1 MRVFVALD
9 IPDEVRDA
17 IRSFVG
23 NLEKSCRGARWA
35 GVEGI
40 HVTLKFIGE
49 VSPEKVRRIQAELA
63 TVRSA
68 HPVEMSFR
76 DVGFFPNERHPRV
89 FWAGITA
96 TPNLAELA
104 TEVERRMESLGI
116 PREQRPFRP
125 HLTLA
130 RFKSEEGLE
139 RLREALGDFK
149 SVEFGSTRTREFH
162 LYQSQ
167 LKPRG
172 AEYTRLATFSF
183 APLSESP
190 DSIEAGAP

>member
-9 IPDEVRDA
+9 IPDEVRNA
-17 IRSFVG
+17 IRSFISK
-23 NLEKSCRGARWA
+23 LEKSCPRARWA
-35 GVEGI
+35 GVEGM

-49 VSPEKVRRIQAELA
+49 VSPEKVGRIQAELA

-68 HPVEMSFR
+68 QPVEMSFR
-76 DVGFFPNERHPRV
+76 DVGFFPNQRHPRV

-96 TPNLAELA
+96 TPNLTELA
-104 TEVERRMESLGI
+104 TEVERGMESLGI

-139 RLREALGDFK
+139 RLCEALRNFK
-149 SVEFGSTRTREFH
+149 SVEFGSTRTRELH

-183 APLSESP
+183 APGTGSP
-190 DSIEAGAP
+190 NPIEAGAP

>member
-1 MRVFVALD
+1 MRVFVALE
-9 IPDEVRDA
+9 IPDEVREA
-17 IRSFVG
+17 IRSLIG
-23 NLEKSCRGARWA
+23 QLEKNCRGARWA
-35 GVEGI
+35 HVEGM

-49 VSPEKVRRIQAELA
+49 VPPERVGRIQAELA
-63 TVRSA
+63 AVRSDQ
-68 HPVEMSFR
+68 PVELSFR

-96 TPNLAELA
+96 TPNLTELA

-139 RLREALGDFK
+139 QLREALRNFK
-149 SVEFGSTRTREFH
+149 SLEFGSTRAQEFH

-172 AEYTRLATFSF
+172 AEYTRLATFCF
-183 APLSESP
+183 TPVKGSP
-190 DSIEAGAP
+190 NSIKAGAP